1 LTEASQATLVVTL
14 NTTDDFEVTRR
25 RILQIKGVR
34 NVYLNYSSQ
43 KLRVRYYRDSESSAK
58 ILAAI
63 RETIASHV
71 A

>member
-1 LTEASQATLVVTL
+1 MTEASQATIVVTL

-43 KLRVRYYRDSESSAK
+43 KLRVRYYGDSESSAK